1 MSADTVWA
9 RAYVRGTDHFAV
21 KREIGPMIIREE
33 LHYQAVLARMVRDPG
48 YLRDLAGE
56 AVDYLVAGFDGA
68 GELPRGELDAVMG
81 LDLAGAAAFR
91 AGLVGRTE
99 ENAFC
104 ISTETLALLQT
115 CRDIPAKL
123 AVPEGTLSVPPSR
136 TAYPFT
142 AYSLSVWHGVGRP
155 LHDLTL
161 SVPRQRKIL
170 EPA

>member
-1 MSADTVWA
+1 M
-9 RAYVRGTDHFAV
+9 
-21 KREIGPMIIREE
+21 MIREE
-33 LHYQAVLARMVRDPG
+33 LHYQAILARMVRDPG
-48 YLRDLAGE
+48 HLRDLAGE
-56 AVDYLVAGFDGA
+56 VVDYLAAGIDGA
-68 GELPRGELDAVMG
+68 TMPPRAEIDAVIS
-81 LDLAGAAAFR
+81 LDIAGAAAFR

-104 ISTETLALLQT
+104 ISPETLALLQT
-115 CRDIPAKL
+115 CRDVPAKL

-136 TAYPFT
+136 TGYPFT

-161 SVPRQRKIL
+161 SMPRQQKVL